1 MTSPEIEARQSA
13 SGMRPSLPAVL
24 FYGYFTYITV
34 EILLFPLSLRER
46 ALVVV
51 LNLLACATL
60 LMLERNA
67 ASHRSRFL
75 AVVRDWLPCI
85 LILVAYREAGLLFVP
100 APSHRLDSVFIRWD
114 EMILGNSW
122 VTSVLAVGFPWLQRY
137 LEFAYFL
144 CYPVV
149 PLGVA
154 TLYLTRQGNR
164 AGTDG
169 DATQGSAVRYS
180 SPVGH
185 YWTAVLMAAL
195 TCYVLF
201 PLFPLTP
208 PRELFHDLPGPGGAS
223 GLRGLNHWLL
233 NRYAVGASLFPS
245 GHVASATAAA
255 LAIRRYAP
263 RAGLVFLLVA
273 ASITVAT
280 VYGRYHYAADALAG
294 AAVGLLAFIAAEH
307 FTRRSSS
314 SKPWPNTGGS

>member
-24 FYGYFTYITV
+24 LYCYFTYMTV
-34 EILLFPLSLRER
+34 EVLLFPLSIGEQ

-85 LILVAYREAGLLFVP
+85 LILVAYREAGLLVIP
-100 APSHRLDSVFIRWD
+100 DPSHRLDYVFVHWD
-114 EMILGNSW
+114 QMLLNNSW
-122 VTSVLAVGFPWLQRY
+122 VTSALAVGSPWLQRY

-154 TLYLTRQGNR
+154 TLYLTRRGSDSLLSPSR
-164 AGTDG
+164 DT
-169 DATQGSAVRYS
+169 SAVE
-180 SPVGH
+180 H

-208 PRELFHDLPGPGGAS
+208 PRELFHDLPGPQGAP

-294 AAVGLLAFIAAEH
+294 AVVGVTAYLVSCRI
-307 FTRRSSS
+307 TRR
-314 SKPWPNTGGS
+314 P

>member
-1 MTSPEIEARQSA
+1 MPSPVATMTSREIEARQSV
-13 SGMRPSLPAVL
+13 SRMRPGLPAVL
-24 FYGYFTYITV
+24 FYCFFTYITV
-34 EILLFPLSLRER
+34 EVFLFPMSLRER

-51 LNLLACATL
+51 LNLLTCATIFTL
-60 LMLERNA
+60 DRNA
-67 ASHRSRFL
+67 ASQRGRFL
-75 AVVRDWLPCI
+75 AVVSDWLPCI

-100 APSHRLDSVFIRWD
+100 DPSHRLDYVFIRWD
-114 EMILGNSW
+114 QTLLNSSW
-122 VTSVLAVGFPWLQRY
+122 VTSALAVGFPWLQRY

-154 TLYLTRQGNR
+154 TLYLTGQGGR
-164 AGTDG
+164 GGTD
-169 DATQGSAVRYS
+169 DAATPVSEGRYS
-180 SPVGH
+180 SPIEH
-185 YWTAVLMAAL
+185 YWTAVLIAAL

-208 PRELFHDLPGPGGAS
+208 PRELFHDLPGPSGAS

-255 LAIRRYAP
+255 LAIRRHAP

-273 ASITVAT
+273 FSIALAT

-294 AAVGLLAFIAAEH
+294 ALVGVTAYLVSCRI
-307 FTRRSSS
+307 TRR
-314 SKPWPNTGGS
+314 P